1 MTRRLALAV
10 AVVLAA
16 ATPALS
22 EIMPTD
28 VQYLDGAVAQSFTGR
43 PGNPEAGIKVMTTNA
58 QGNCVAC
65 HLVAALPAVPFP
77 GDIGPALDGAASR
90 YSEAQ
95 LRGII
100 ANAKHTFEGS
110 FMPAFYK
117 TEGYVRPGDGYTG
130 KAATEPLPP
139 ILTAEQIED
148 VLAFVLTL
156 KDAPAGQ

>member
-1 MTRRLALAV
+1 MTRRLTLAV
-10 AVVLAA
+10 AVALAA
-16 ATPALS
+16 AGPALS
-22 EIMPTD
+22 ETLPEA
-28 VQYLDGAVAQSFTGR
+28 VQFERGAVAASLTGM
-43 PGNPEAGIKVMTTNA
+43 PGDPEAGVKVMTTNA
-58 QGNCVAC
+58 LGNCVAC
-65 HLVAALPAVPFP
+65 HLVSALPDVPFP

-100 ANAKHTFEGS
+100 ANSKHTFEGS

-117 TEGYVRPGDGYTG
+117 TEGYIRPGNAYTG

-139 ILTAEQIED
+139 ILTAAQIED

-156 KDAPAGQ
+156 KD